1 MERLLIHTCS
11 VVQAGSV
18 SAYGHSAPDWT
29 TPTKTT
35 TLIPCRWQPKEE
47 RNVATGALLSSH
59 LMMLPYGSAPAT
71 LLVHGAETTH
81 RITNIKLAGS
91 GETIDAGPFDIVAVK
106 DAGGAGH
113 HLELKLLR
121 AG

>member
-1 MERLLIHTCS
+1 MDRLLIHCCT
-11 VVQAGSV
+11 VVRAGTATS
-18 SAYGHSAPDWT
+18 YGHAAADWT
-29 TPTKTT
+29 TPAATT
-35 TLIPCRWQPKEE
+35 AGLACRWQPKEE
-47 RNVATGALLSSH
+47 RNVATGALVSSH
-59 LMMLPYGSAPAT
+59 LLMLPYDLAPAT

-81 RITNIKLAGS
+81 RITNIARDC
-91 GETIDAGPFDIVAVK
+91 ETLLDAGPFDIVAVK

>member
-59 LMMLPYGSAPAT
+59 LLMLPYGSAPAT
-71 LLVHGAETTH
+71 LLVHGAESTH
-81 RITNIKLAGS
+81 RITNIARDC
-91 GETIDAGPFDIVAVK
+91 ETLLDAGPFDIVAIK
-106 DAGGAGH
+106 DAAGSGH

>member
-1 MERLLIHTCS
+1 MDRLLIHTCAIVRAATATS
-11 VVQAGSV
+11 
-18 SAYGHSAPDWT
+18 YGHTTADWT
-29 TPTKTT
+29 TPAATT
-35 TLIPCRWQPKEE
+35 TLVACRWQPKEE

-59 LMMLPYGSAPAT
+59 LMMLPYDLAPAT